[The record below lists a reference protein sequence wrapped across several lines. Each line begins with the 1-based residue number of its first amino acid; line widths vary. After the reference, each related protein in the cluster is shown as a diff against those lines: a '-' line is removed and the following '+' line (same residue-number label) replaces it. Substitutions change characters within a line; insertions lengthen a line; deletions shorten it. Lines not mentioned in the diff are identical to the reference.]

1 MATNAEPT
9 PPEPTT
15 RTRTC
20 GLYYRFQ
27 LDRVAYV
34 PRAESYIL
42 TTVATTSTGE
52 TASGRSL
59 WADQVGD
66 VTARSPLAGNRR
78 VDVAIVGAGY
88 TGLWTA
94 HSLLQADPG
103 LRVIIIE
110 ADRVGAGASG
120 LNGGWCVG
128 ELAGG
133 LGAAVALA
141 ERRTGSAD
149 GGTRLTREIM
159 RTVDE
164 IERITH
170 EEGIKCDFTKG
181 GVIRTARTAPQ
192 LTRQHSEVAEHRHHG
207 FGSNDIELLDAEAAT
222 ARLNATDV
230 LGGMYYSAG
239 ARIHPARLV
248 HGLAAAVERHGGEIV
263 EQTRATQISA
273 GQPASVTTTNG
284 TVTADI
290 VVRAVEGFTST
301 LSGHRRTL
309 LPFSSSMIATE
320 PLPPEVWETI
330 GLAARETFAD
340 DRRMV
345 IYGQRTADDRIAFG
359 GRGAPYRYGS
369 KIVEDDGPQAIHDR
383 IIASLHQLLPAT
395 RDAAITHRWGG
406 VLGIPRD
413 WQPSV
418 GIDRSSGLAWAGGF
432 VGEGVAASNL
442 AGRTTADL
450 ILERATDLVSLP
462 WVDHVSPRWEPEPFR
477 WLGVTTFLKLT
488 TQADAAEQ
496 RTGRAS
502 RRGALA
508 DRVR

>member
-1 MATNAEPT
+1 
-9 PPEPTT
+9 
-15 RTRTC
+15 
-20 GLYYRFQ
+20 
-27 LDRVAYV
+27 
-34 PRAESYIL
+34 
-42 TTVATTSTGE
+42 VATTSTG
-52 TASGRSL
+52 TNTSGRSL

-66 VTARSPLAGNRR
+66 VATRSSLAGDRR
-78 VDVAIVGAGY
+78 ADVVIVGAGY

-94 HSLLQADPG
+94 HSLLRAEPG

-120 LNGGWCVG
+120 LNGGWCLG

-133 LGAAVALA
+133 LGAAAALSK
-141 ERRTGSAD
+141 RRTGNAAD
-149 GGTRLTREIM
+149 GVRLTQEIM
-159 RTVDE
+159 NTVDE
-164 IERITH
+164 VGRVAH
-170 EEGIKCDFTKG
+170 EESIDCDFTKG
-181 GVIRTARTAPQ
+181 GVIRLARTAPQ
-192 LTRQHSEVAEHRHHG
+192 LARQRTDVAEHRHHG
-207 FGSNDIELLDAEAAT
+207 FGPNDIELLSAHAAT
-222 ARLNATDV
+222 SHLNATDV
-230 LGGMYYSAG
+230 LGGMWYAAG
-239 ARIHPARLV
+239 ARLHPARLI
-248 HGLAAAVERHGGEIV
+248 HGLAAAVERRGGEIV
-263 EQTRATQISA
+263 EQTRATRISE
-273 GQPASVTTTNG
+273 GRPASVTTTNG
-284 TVTADI
+284 TVTADV
-290 VVRAVEGFTST
+290 VVRAVEGFTPT

-320 PLPPEVWETI
+320 PLPPDVWETI

-359 GRGAPYRYGS
+359 SRGAPYRYGS
-369 KIVEDDGPQAIHDR
+369 KINESDGPQAIHDR
-383 IIASLHQLLPAT
+383 IAVTLHQLLPVT
-395 RDAAITHRWGG
+395 RNAAITHRWGG
-406 VLGIPRD
+406 VLGVPRD

-442 AGRTTADL
+442 AGRTAADL
-450 ILERATDLVSLP
+450 ILERDTDLVSLP
-462 WVDHVSPRWEPEPFR
+462 WVDHVSPRWEPEPLR

>member
-1 MATNAEPT
+1 
-9 PPEPTT
+9 
-15 RTRTC
+15 
-20 GLYYRFQ
+20 
-27 LDRVAYV
+27 VAHV
-34 PRAESYIL
+34 ARAKRCIL
-42 TTVATTSTGE
+42 PTVATTSTGG

-66 VTARSPLAGNRR
+66 VATRASLTGDRR
-78 VDVAIVGAGY
+78 ADVAIVGAGY

-94 HSLLQADPG
+94 HSLLRAEPG

-110 ADRVGAGASG
+110 ADHVGAGASG

-133 LGAAVALA
+133 LGAAVALS
-141 ERRTGSAD
+141 ERRTGSTDD
-149 GGTRLTREIM
+149 GARLTREIM
-159 RTVDE
+159 NTVDE
-164 IERITH
+164 IGRVTH
-170 EEGIKCDFTKG
+170 DEGIDCDFTKG
-181 GVIRTARTAPQ
+181 GVIRLARTAPQ
-192 LTRQHSEVAEHRHHG
+192 LARQRDEVAEHRHHG
-207 FGSNDIELLDAEAAT
+207 FGSDDIELLGADAAT
-222 ARLNATDV
+222 SRLSATDV
-230 LGGMYYSAG
+230 LGGMRYAAG

-248 HGLAAAVERHGGEIV
+248 HGLAAAVERRGGEIV
-263 EQTRATQISA
+263 AQTRATQISA
-273 GQPASVTTTNG
+273 GRPASVTTTNG
-284 TVTADI
+284 TVTADV
-290 VVRAVEGFTST
+290 VVRAVEGFTPT
-301 LSGHRRTL
+301 LLGHRRTL

-320 PLPPEVWETI
+320 PLPPDIWEAI

-369 KIVEDDGPQAIHDR
+369 KIIDNNDPQAIHDR
-383 IIASLHQLLPAT
+383 ITATLHQLLPAT

-450 ILERATDLVSLP
+450 ILERDTDLVSLP
-462 WVDHVSPRWEPEPFR
+462 WVDHVSPRWEPEPLR

-488 TQADAAEQ
+488 AQADAAEQ

-502 RRGALA
+502 RRGTLV

>member
-1 MATNAEPT
+1 
-9 PPEPTT
+9 
-15 RTRTC
+15 
-20 GLYYRFQ
+20 
-27 LDRVAYV
+27 
-34 PRAESYIL
+34 
-42 TTVATTSTGE
+42 VATTPTGTSTGK

-59 WADQVGD
+59 WADQIGD
-66 VTARSPLAGNRR
+66 VTTRAPLAGDRR
-78 VDVAIVGAGY
+78 ADVAIVGAGY

-94 HSLLQADPG
+94 HSLLQADPA

-110 ADRVGAGASG
+110 ADHVGAGASG

-141 ERRTGSAD
+141 ERRTGSSDD
-149 GGTRLTREIM
+149 GVRLTREIM
-159 RTVDE
+159 TTVDE
-164 IERITH
+164 IGRITRD
-170 EEGIKCDFTKG
+170 EGIDCDFTKG
-181 GVIRTARTAPQ
+181 GVIRLARTAPQ
-192 LTRQHSEVAEHRHHG
+192 LARQEAEVAEHRYHG
-207 FGSNDIELLDAEAAT
+207 FGSNDIELLDADAAT
-222 ARLNATDV
+222 AHLNATDV
-230 LGGMYYSAG
+230 LGGMRYAAG
-239 ARIHPARLV
+239 ASVHPARLV
-248 HGLAAAVERHGGEIV
+248 HGLAAAVERRGGEIV

-273 GQPASVTTTNG
+273 GQPASVITTNG
-284 TVTADI
+284 TVTADV
-290 VVRAVEGFTST
+290 VVRAVEGFTPT

-320 PLPPEVWETI
+320 PLPPEIWEAI

-359 GRGAPYRYGS
+359 GRGAPYRFGS
-369 KIVEDDGPQAIHDR
+369 RIIENESPQAIHDR
-383 IIASLHQLLPAT
+383 IIATLHQLLPAT

-418 GIDRSSGLAWAGGF
+418 GFDRSSGLAWAGGF

-442 AGRTTADL
+442 AGRTAADL
-450 ILERATDLVSLP
+450 ILERDTDLVSLP
-462 WVDHVSPRWEPEPFR
+462 WVDHVSPRWEPEPLR

>member
-1 MATNAEPT
+1 MAA
-9 PPEPTT
+9 
-15 RTRTC
+15 
-20 GLYYRFQ
+20 
-27 LDRVAYV
+27 
-34 PRAESYIL
+34 
-42 TTVATTSTGE
+42 TSTRE
-52 TASGRSL
+52 TAVGRSL
-59 WADQVGD
+59 WADQVSD
-66 VTARSPLAGNRR
+66 VATRASLAGDRR
-78 VDVAIVGAGY
+78 TDVAIVGAGY

-94 HSLLQADPG
+94 HSLLRAKPG

-110 ADRVGAGASG
+110 ADHVGAGASG
-120 LNGGWCVG
+120 VNGGWCVG

-133 LGAAVALA
+133 LGAAVSLA
-141 ERRTGSAD
+141 ERRTGSTDD
-149 GGTRLTREIM
+149 GARLTREIM
-159 RTVDE
+159 STVDE
-164 IERITH
+164 IGRVAH
-170 EEGIKCDFTKG
+170 DEGIECNFTKG
-181 GVIRTARTAPQ
+181 GVLRLARTAPQ
-192 LTRQHSEVAEHRHHG
+192 LARQQAEVTEHRHHG
-207 FGSNDIELLDAEAAT
+207 FGSNDIELLNADAAT

-230 LGGMYYSAG
+230 LGGMWYSAG

-248 HGLAAAVERHGGEIV
+248 HGLAAAVERRGGEIV
-263 EQTRATQISA
+263 ERTRATRISA

-284 TVTADI
+284 TVTADV
-290 VVRAVEGFTST
+290 VVRAVEGFTRT

-320 PLPPEVWETI
+320 PLPPDVWESI

-369 KIVEDDGPQAIHDR
+369 KIIENKGPQAIHDR
-383 IIASLHQLLPAT
+383 ITATLHQLLPAT

-442 AGRTTADL
+442 AGRTAADL
-450 ILERATDLVSLP
+450 ILERDTDLVSLP
-462 WVDHVSPRWEPEPFR
+462 WVDHVSPRWEPEPLR

-502 RRGALA
+502 RRGALV
-508 DRVR
+508 DRMR